1 MDKTNEQKLA
11 SDRQI
16 DDLGA
21 WTMQAD
27 ARGIADDVLDEA
39 VKVDW
44 LHEMT
49 SAQAGDW
56 IARLRAAVSAH
67 EAEWRRSLCRPRPPS
82 SGSEGGG

>member
-1 MDKTNEQKLA
+1 MDKTSEQKLA

-49 SAQAGDW
+49 SAQASDW
-56 IARLRAAVSAH
+56 IARLMAAVSAY
-67 EAEWRRSLCRPRPPS
+67 EAEFRRSLCRPRPPS
-82 SGSEGGG
+82 PESEGGG

>member
-27 ARGIADDVLDEA
+27 ARGIADDVVRETLT
-39 VKVDW
+39 VNW

-49 SAQAGDW
+49 SAQASDW
-56 IARLRAAVSAH
+56 IARLMAAVSAH
-67 EAEWRRSLCRPRPPS
+67 EAEFRRSLCRPRPPS
-82 SGSEGGG
+82 SESEGGG